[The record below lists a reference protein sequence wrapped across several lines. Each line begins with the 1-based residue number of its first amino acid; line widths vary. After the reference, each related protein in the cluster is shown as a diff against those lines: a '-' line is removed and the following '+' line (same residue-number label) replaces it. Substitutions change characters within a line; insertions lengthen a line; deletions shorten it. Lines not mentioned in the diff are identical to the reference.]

1 MGELFMTV
9 LLVSILWMILDLLKV
24 FFQEHREGPGNEAV
38 RDPGRQKLTQ
48 YAEAFEGL
56 SETFLKL
63 PKLKE
68 DLEKEDREEIL
79 KETSHQVCRD
89 CEAMEWCWSEHRED
103 TLREAYDRLFSM
115 EKGEEELPRLS
126 FCIRSDRF
134 LAELRLKYQLARQ
147 NLLWTNRLF
156 ASRRI
161 MMDQFQEIAGIIRR
175 AAGAIYE
182 VDEVDTQVR
191 RILEVQMK
199 LHGIGVRE
207 MWKVERPDGC
217 LLKIKQWQVQ

>member
-1 MGELFMTV
+1 MGELLMTV

-115 EKGEEELPRLS
+115 EKG
-126 FCIRSDRF
+126 
-134 LAELRLKYQLARQ
+134 
-147 NLLWTNRLF
+147 
-156 ASRRI
+156 
-161 MMDQFQEIAGIIRR
+161 
-175 AAGAIYE
+175 
-182 VDEVDTQVR
+182 
-191 RILEVQMK
+191 
-199 LHGIGVRE
+199 
-207 MWKVERPDGC
+207 
-217 LLKIKQWQVQ
+217 

>member
-1 MGELFMTV
+1 MTV

-79 KETSHQVCRD
+79 KETSHQVCGTARP
-89 CEAMEWCWSEHRED
+89 WSGAGASTGR
-103 TLREAYDRLFSM
+103 TRSGRRTTGFFLWK
-115 EKGEEELPRLS
+115 KGRRS
-126 FCIRSDRF
+126 FHGFPFASARTGFWQSCGLNIS
-134 LAELRLKYQLARQ
+134 LARQ
-147 NLLWTNRLF
+147 NLL
-156 ASRRI
+156 
-161 MMDQFQEIAGIIRR
+161 
-175 AAGAIYE
+175 
-182 VDEVDTQVR
+182 
-191 RILEVQMK
+191 
-199 LHGIGVRE
+199 
-207 MWKVERPDGC
+207 
-217 LLKIKQWQVQ
+217 

>member
-1 MGELFMTV
+1 MGELLMTV

-79 KETSHQVCRD
+79 KETSHQVCL
-89 CEAMEWCWSEHRED
+89 E
-103 TLREAYDRLFSM
+103 
-115 EKGEEELPRLS
+115 
-126 FCIRSDRF
+126 
-134 LAELRLKYQLARQ
+134 
-147 NLLWTNRLF
+147 
-156 ASRRI
+156 
-161 MMDQFQEIAGIIRR
+161 R
-175 AAGAIYE
+175 APGGHAPG
-182 VDEVDTQVR
+182 
-191 RILEVQMK
+191 
-199 LHGIGVRE
+199 GVRPAFFYG
-207 MWKVERPDGC
+207 KRGGGASTAF
-217 LLKIKQWQVQ
+217 LLHPLGPVSGRVAA

>member
-1 MGELFMTV
+1 MTV

-89 CEAMEWCWSEHRED
+89 CEAM
-103 TLREAYDRLFSM
+103 
-115 EKGEEELPRLS
+115 
-126 FCIRSDRF
+126 
-134 LAELRLKYQLARQ
+134 
-147 NLLWTNRLF
+147 
-156 ASRRI
+156 
-161 MMDQFQEIAGIIRR
+161 
-175 AAGAIYE
+175 
-182 VDEVDTQVR
+182 
-191 RILEVQMK
+191 
-199 LHGIGVRE
+199 
-207 MWKVERPDGC
+207 
-217 LLKIKQWQVQ
+217 

>member
-1 MGELFMTV
+1 MGELLMTV

-79 KETSHQVCRD
+79 KETS
-89 CEAMEWCWSEHRED
+89 
-103 TLREAYDRLFSM
+103 
-115 EKGEEELPRLS
+115 
-126 FCIRSDRF
+126 IRS
-134 LAELRLKYQLARQ
+134 AGTARHGVV
-147 NLLWTNRLF
+147 L
-156 ASRRI
+156 
-161 MMDQFQEIAGIIRR
+161 ER
-175 AAGAIYE
+175 APGGHAPG
-182 VDEVDTQVR
+182 
-191 RILEVQMK
+191 
-199 LHGIGVRE
+199 GVRPAFFYG
-207 MWKVERPDGC
+207 KRGGGASTAF
-217 LLKIKQWQVQ
+217 LLHPLGPVSGRVAA